1 METKKVLLYTG
12 GALLLGAVG
21 YFVWSFFQ
29 KVEIPLGNTTISLGS
44 DSKDKPTQGTNTVSD
59 STDKTTPPIV
69 AQNTRGTNTFNPN
82 VNNPFQ
88 VIEDDSDYSQ
98 LDAMIHRGY

>member
-44 DSKDKPTQGTNTVSD
+44 DSEDKPTQGTNTVSD
-59 STDKTTPPIV
+59 STDKTTSPIV